1 MAAIRTIDI
10 AAWNEFWF
18 ANFDVW
24 IAYIIY
30 LTCILNLTGIH
41 ACVTLVV
48 VHGVASLFDAR
59 DGFYLGSQTSLDSK
73 VVHSVL

>member
-1 MAAIRTIDI
+1 M
-10 AAWNEFWF
+10 
-18 ANFDVW
+18 
-24 IAYIIY
+24 
-30 LTCILNLTGIH
+30 NLTGIH

-73 VVHSVL
+73 VVHSVLWMIVLDEVEHTDFLAIADELTELVDRSMFPVV

>member
-1 MAAIRTIDI
+1 M
-10 AAWNEFWF
+10 
-18 ANFDVW
+18 
-24 IAYIIY
+24 
-30 LTCILNLTGIH
+30 NLTGIH

-73 VVHSVL
+73 VVHSILWMIVLDEVEHTDFLAIADEFTELVDRSMFPVV